1 MAMPGRRGGAGTAC
15 VTRTC
20 SSSGRLDWVGRC
32 VLEESLV
39 CLGDCGTV
47 SGGEEIEQE
56 AAEHG
61 HAEAGLRPGRPIMR
75 RALYEGGGGCR
86 DPRMYGSLGEP
97 LRGRGAP

>member
-1 MAMPGRRGGAGTAC
+1 MTMPGRRGGAGTAC

-61 HAEAGLRPGRPIMR
+61 HAETGIGPGRPFVG
-75 RALYEGGGGCR
+75 ACFDEGVGDRR
-86 DPRMYGSLGEP
+86 DP
-97 LRGRGAP
+97 